1 MTAYRTEDIPL
12 QLDDPGI
19 GWGRALEAG
28 GMMLQREHFNA
39 GVDAGEVFVGL
50 PGDACQSPHWGYVIS
65 GSLKVRTTGGG
76 VEDHPAG
83 TLYYL
88 APGHVPFFDEDTDLV
103 EFSPAE
109 EYAHTMEHAARRMEE
124 LAAAH

>member
-12 QLDDPGI
+12 LLDAPEI
-19 GWGRALEAG
+19 GQGRAIEAG
-28 GMMLQREHFNA
+28 GMMLQREHFKA
-39 GVDAGEVFVGL
+39 GADAGPVFVGL
-50 PGDACQSPHWGYVIS
+50 PGNACQCPHWGYVIS
-65 GSLKVRTTGGG
+65 GNLKVRTAAGG
-76 VEDHPAG
+76 VDDHPAG

-88 APGHVPFFDEDTDLV
+88 APGHVPFFAEDTDLV

-109 EYAHTMEHAARRMEE
+109 EYAHTMGHASRRMEE